1 MTYKST
7 HERLVS
13 EGFFPEQILMA
24 RTRIRTEENGKRYTL
39 LTKKLFKISCN
50 PEKVEFSGS
59 GFRILFAHRGMP
71 VFGEHRLRFACFRQG
86 QCPCCAMVLRE
97 IPIFS
102 HATFR
107 LVSCKAFFCVF
118 FCESYFYCL

>member
-59 GFRILFAHRGMP
+59 GFRILFAHRG
-71 VFGEHRLRFACFRQG
+71 LFR
-86 QCPCCAMVLRE
+86 VL
-97 IPIFS
+97 
-102 HATFR
+102 
-107 LVSCKAFFCVF
+107 LAFFT
-118 FCESYFYCL
+118 SDSLAILL